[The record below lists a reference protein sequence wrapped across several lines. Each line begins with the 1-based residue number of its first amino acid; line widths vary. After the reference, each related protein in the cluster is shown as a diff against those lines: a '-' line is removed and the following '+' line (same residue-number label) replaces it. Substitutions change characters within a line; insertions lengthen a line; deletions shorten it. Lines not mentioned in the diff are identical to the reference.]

1 MSDLDS
7 IKNSTLLMGLL
18 LISFFSAF
26 SQERKI
32 EKDSVYKNVIFK
44 PSVSEDIKT
53 VKSQTNSNTYYIADK
68 SKRKVSMTEKD
79 FYDDTTDKLNKNV
92 VLPNKGKNKFDE
104 LSLLDKQI
112 YMMRV
117 DFLSLIV
124 YSFNGKLKRYKNLK
138 KLMEFDEKV
147 FALKKNYYAGY
158 FKIAYGIEENQ
169 LNAFLDYCTKDEKFK
184 AFLRKDFD
192 QLKLMEFFQV
202 KAKTFLELN
211 TPEE

>member
-124 YSFNGKLKRYKNLK
+124 YSFNGKLKRY
-138 KLMEFDEKV
+138 
-147 FALKKNYYAGY
+147 
-158 FKIAYGIEENQ
+158 
-169 LNAFLDYCTKDEKFK
+169 
-184 AFLRKDFD
+184 
-192 QLKLMEFFQV
+192 
-202 KAKTFLELN
+202 
-211 TPEE
+211 